1 MLLPFFKACE
11 ASWIGNHIRAS
22 QWLFPAIEAVHLIA
36 LAVIGGAVLL
46 VDLRLLGFGLR
57 DQPVARVARS
67 AQPWL
72 IGSLLVMIA
81 TGLLMFLSESVK
93 CYYSD
98 AFWWKMAFL
107 ASSIVFAFT
116 VRRWVTLAEEAR
128 IAPLWSKAVALTSLM
143 LWFGVGAGGRW
154 IGFS

>member
-11 ASWIGNHIRAS
+11 ASVIGETIRGS
-22 QWLFPAIEAVHLIA
+22 FWLFPAIEAVHLIA
-36 LAVIGGAVLL
+36 LSIIGGAVLL
-46 VDLRLLGFGLR
+46 VDLQLLGFGLQ
-57 DQPVARVARS
+57 DQPIRNIARN

-72 IGSLLVMIA
+72 IGSLLMMIT
-81 TGLLMFLSESVK
+81 TGLLLFFAESVK

-98 AFWWKMAFL
+98 AFWFKMSSL
-107 ASSIVFAFT
+107 ALAILFAFT
-116 VRRWVTLAEEAR
+116 VRRWVTLADEAR
-128 IAPLWSKAVALTSLM
+128 VGPVWSKVTGLVSLA